1 MIQKASDN
9 GKVEAAFVINIKYR
23 HNDVWHGQVMWAD
36 KKRYRCFKSTLEL
49 LKMMDS
55 ALDIEKEEVELK
67 NGRKGGSK
75 NGFQKRKIA
84 WKK

>member
-1 MIQKASDN
+1 MIQKASDS
-9 GKVEAAFVINIKYR
+9 GKVEAASVINIKYR
-23 HNDVWHGQVMWAD
+23 RNDACYGQAMRAD
-36 KKRYRCFKSTLEL
+36 KKCCRCFKSMLEL
-49 LKMMDS
+49 LKIMDS